1 MLNRTVSLYKNAYGG
16 LSASTWWLSLVMLIN
31 RSGTMVVPFMTIYM
45 TDNIG
50 VGIAKATLVTSLF
63 GLGAVIGALIGGK
76 LADKIGFY
84 FVQQVTLIGGGLLFI
99 LLGQMEHYTTICI
112 VMFFLGLVNEAF
124 RPANAVAVA
133 HFSNEQN
140 RARSYSLNRLAINL
154 GWAVGGSVGGFLA
167 QHNIKLIF
175 WVDGFSNIAAAIM
188 LYFLLAPSKNAAT
201 VVQKPVIKEKGPSV
215 YKDKTYLLFTLMVFF
230 FAFCFFQ
237 LFVTLPP
244 FYSSQW
250 HLSKDYIGLVMGA
263 NGLIIVIFEMIIVF
277 SIEKRRAHLTY
288 ISIGVFMVGISY
300 LMLNILGINYALLSI
315 LSMLMVTFGEIIS
328 MPFMNSYWIE
338 RTTTQNRGQY
348 AALYTVAWS
357 SAQIVGPAVCG
368 QVAER
373 WGFGVLWW
381 MLGTICIVLCFGFK
395 LLQRRKV

>member
-1 MLNRTVSLYKNAYGG
+1 
-16 LSASTWWLSLVMLIN
+16 
-31 RSGTMVVPFMTIYM
+31 MVVPFMTIYM

-76 LADKIGFY
+76 MADKIGFY

-99 LLGQMEHYTTICI
+99 LLGQMAHYSTICI

-154 GWAVGGSVGGFLA
+154 GWALGGSVGGFLA

-175 WVDGFSNIAAAIM
+175 WVDGFSNIAAAIL

-201 VVQKPVIKEKGPSV
+201 VVQKPLQQEKGPSV
-215 YKDKTYLLFTLMVFF
+215 YRDKAYLWFTVMIFF
-230 FAFCFFQ
+230 FALCFFQ

-244 FYSSQW
+244 FYNSQW

-277 SIEKRRAHLTY
+277 TLEKQRAHLTY
-288 ISIGVFMVGISY
+288 ISIGVFMVGVSY
-300 LMLNILGINYALLSI
+300 LMLNLAGIGFALLSV

-338 RTTTQNRGQY
+338 RTNTQNRGQY

-357 SAQIVGPAVCG
+357 TAQVIGPASCG
-368 QVAER
+368 QIAEHY
-373 WGFGVLWW
+373 GYNVLWW
-381 MLGTICIVLCFGFK
+381 ILGGICIVLSFGFRTLINK
-395 LLQRRKV
+395 KA